1 MKTLRIVAVIV
12 CSFLGCLQ
20 AHADVVEAEAS
31 FIPGVTDEGYISCKL
46 ISSFQIV
53 HRHET
58 RDFKLNFMT
67 GLYPKPW
74 GRIDL
79 VIQQSGAVKTG
90 VSNVKLML
98 GKKENQAFPLESHDG
113 GARLDLSFED
123 GVRAVRQVLQSSN
136 VFLDL
141 GNNEID
147 ATIHLHM
154 VPAMGE
160 VLQDCLHAIEADTK
174 TIDSRIPFS
183 SQIAYLRQ
191 LFDQHI

>member
-1 MKTLRIVAVIV
+1 
-12 CSFLGCLQ
+12 
-20 AHADVVEAEAS
+20 
-31 FIPGVTDEGYISCKL
+31 
-46 ISSFQIV
+46 
-53 HRHET
+53 
-58 RDFKLNFMT
+58 MT